1 MLACSP
7 FTYARCLCRMSN
19 TLAMNEG
26 GKGRGEERREEGS
39 ENEVGLQR
47 VSYVGE
53 AGSPMMCRL

>member
-1 MLACSP
+1 
-7 FTYARCLCRMSN
+7 
-19 TLAMNEG
+19 MNEG